1 MPNAKVGVSFVP
13 RIQPKGN
20 DNMSNEEQQVREIFG
35 PTSNSLKAAQMAK
48 HQPDLYAKLK
58 QAACY
63 SYNIVPEA
71 MLPRSS
77 QLTREQREAK
87 IRSEVAAQ
95 KDETFQLPEPLAGR
109 LGLPSETRVSWST
122 LQKLLGRENVTGC
135 ATSTG

>member
-77 QLTREQREAK
+77 QLTREQRDAK
-87 IRSEVAAQ
+87 TRADVAAQ
-95 KDETFQLPEPLAGR
+95 KNDLIAVGDVLAAR
-109 LGLPSETRVSWST
+109 LGIPENTKVSFDT
-122 LQKLLGRENVTGC
+122 LERLMGRKTD
-135 ATSTG
+135 